1 MTLIDMTFK
10 EICKHNRLKGIII
23 KTILVILILQTLGSC
38 ATQNKSGKHRQIPCP
53 CEKNFRRWFWFML

>member
-1 MTLIDMTFK
+1 MTFI

-23 KTILVILILQTLGSC
+23 KTLLVIVILQTLASC

-53 CEKNFRRWFWFML
+53 CETNFRR